1 MRIMSQVISST
12 ADYTVRGSTRLCYN
26 EKLSM
31 EAATCGAKAGIVYV
45 GVHISIMHATL
56 RNK

>member
-1 MRIMSQVISST
+1 MSQVISST